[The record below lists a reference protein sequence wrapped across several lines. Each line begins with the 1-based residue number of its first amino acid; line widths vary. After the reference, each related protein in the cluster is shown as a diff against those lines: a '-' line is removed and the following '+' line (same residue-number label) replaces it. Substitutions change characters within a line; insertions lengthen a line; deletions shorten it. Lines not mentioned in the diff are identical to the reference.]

1 MTDETKHWQSFKDGE
16 INALKA
22 LYNHYV
28 DSLYSYGITLCH
40 DQDKVKD
47 CIHDLFISLWDSRKN
62 FAIPNS
68 GKAYL
73 MVSLRRRIFDK
84 GTKIAS
90 LTGELQDLE
99 ENRVAENDYEARWI
113 EAEDEEKQNERLETA
128 LHRLTDRQQEILHM
142 KYYQGLEYDEIGR
155 IMNLNYQSARNLVNR
170 ALAAL
175 RKEMLGIVMLLL
187 IFI

>member
-28 DSLYSYGITLCH
+28 DSLYSYGIALCH

-47 CIHDLFISLWDSRKN
+47 CIHDLFIALWDSRKN
-62 FAIPNS
+62 FTIPAS

-84 GTKIAS
+84 GSKIAS

-99 ENRVAENDYEARWI
+99 ENRIAEDDHVTKWI
-113 EAEDEEKQNERLETA
+113 EAEDDEKINESLETA
-128 LHRLTDRQQEILHM
+128 LHRLTDRQREILHM
-142 KYYQGLEYDEIGR
+142 KYYQRLDYDDISR
-155 IMNLNYQSARNLVNR
+155 IMDLNYQSARNLVNR

-187 IFI
+187 IFL